1 MTDGL
6 RRDNNSSSFLKPVS
20 GDIHDE
26 RRFSCWQQKV
36 WEFSWL
42 LNKFDDDLS
51 LIYQCTLPYS
61 SLITHKDKDECTV
74 SSYWSPGPVDLIYYN
89 FFLGSKITTK
99 LTSGFLMCSNNSKS
113 FKKSIGC
120 YISRLDQQLLYT
132 IHWFS
137 AQQKSVD
144 FYQNL
149 SQLCTLRFRKQFIKM
164 FCRSAV
170 HHDLL
175 SDKSISDCTW
185 NILMSLTRIRP
196 LLRRKWRSRLD
207 LPVMIKPGLS
217 MSATLTP
224 GDNTEEDLS
233 ISVVAIPVL
242 CTDWDRTVA
251 GTQAGKSVRWQWSGK
266 MR

>member
-175 SDKSISDCTW
+175 SDKSISHLRQHLKYSNESHTDQTAAAEEMKISARPSS
-185 NILMSLTRIRP
+185 NDQTRLKHECDIDP
-196 LLRRKWRSRLD
+196 WR
-207 LPVMIKPGLS
+207 
-217 MSATLTP
+217 
-224 GDNTEEDLS
+224 
-233 ISVVAIPVL
+233 
-242 CTDWDRTVA
+242 
-251 GTQAGKSVRWQWSGK
+251 
-266 MR
+266 